1 MELGTAIA
9 MIGCV
14 GTVSGIIAA
23 WLGYGRGAK
32 KDCRTEDRQDGAM
45 RQDVEY
51 IKRGVDDIR
60 IEQRAMRADMSE
72 LAERVAKVEESAKSA
87 HKRIDDISK

>member
-1 MELGTAIA
+1 

-45 RQDVEY
+45 RKIY
-51 IKRGVDDIR
+51 CGVDDIR
-60 IEQRAMRADMSE
+60 IEQRAMRDRCGRA
-72 LAERVAKVEESAKSA
+72 
-87 HKRIDDISK
+87 